1 MKAVG
6 LFFTRVSEE
15 KRGVKD
21 KPDRMEKKVRQVIQ
35 AEVAE
40 MEKMGRV
47 VWMERLAILEHLDSQ
62 APEVRRAH
70 KASPE

>member
-1 MKAVG
+1 
-6 LFFTRVSEE
+6 
-15 KRGVKD
+15 
-21 KPDRMEKKVRQVIQ
+21 
-35 AEVAE
+35 VAE

-62 APEVRRAH
+62 APEARRAH